1 MIFTK
6 ITQNI
11 FAIVKKEGVVPFK
24 IFMSMTKVLFMY
36 LVSIFTS
43 NKNTKIQKKTYL
55 LWKLIT
61 NIKSLLQASH
71 GHYFCFRY
79 ALINFSPEKH
89 WTLFLVFRYCTK
101 EILYLKYFS
110 NRSIEM
116 LRNKCRAATNVLH
129 LTTAYWYWYLFK

>member
-11 FAIVKKEGVVPFK
+11 FAIVKKEGVLCHWK
-24 IFMSMTKVLFMY
+24 Y
-36 LVSIFTS
+36 LWVWPKFYSCISFLYTS
-43 NKNTKIQKKTYL
+43 NINTNIQKKTYL

-129 LTTAYWYWYLFK
+129 LTTAYWYLFK

>member
-24 IFMSMTKVLFMY
+24 IFMNMTKVLFMY
-36 LVSIFTS
+36 LVSISTS

-110 NRSIEM
+110 SRSMEM
-116 LRNKCRAATNVLH
+116 LRNKGRAATNVLH
-129 LTTAYWYWYLFK
+129 LTTAYWYLCK

>member
-116 LRNKCRAATNVLH
+116 LRNKFRAATNVLY
-129 LTTAYWYWYLFK
+129 LTTAYWYLFK

>member
-24 IFMSMTKVLFMY
+24 IFMNMTKVLFMY
-36 LVSIFTS
+36 LVSISTS

-101 EILYLKYFS
+101 EIWYLKYFS
-110 NRSIEM
+110 NRAIEM
-116 LRNKCRAATNVLH
+116 LRTKCRAASNVLH
-129 LTTAYWYWYLFK
+129 LTNSYYYLCK